1 MKKFIIFCL
10 SLCFLLSC
18 SNSKVD
24 NSVVKE
30 FDMERF
36 TGDWYEIARFDH
48 HFEHGMD
55 YVKSNFVIDKDGS
68 IIMTNYGIREGQMK
82 MARGIAK
89 QTDTPGLLDVTM
101 WKLVFAD
108 YRVMLL
114 DENYQYA
121 LVSSG
126 GEKCLW
132 LLARTP
138 QISDDVKN
146 ILTQEAERRGYD
158 VAKLI
163 WVKQK

>member
-1 MKKFIIFCL
+1 MKQFIIFCM

-24 NSVVKE
+24 NSVVKD
-30 FDMERF
+30 FDLERF
-36 TGDWYEIARFDH
+36 MGDWYEIARFDH

-55 YVKSNFVIDKDGS
+55 YVKSNLMVDKNGS
-68 IIMTNYGIREGQMK
+68 IVMTNYGIREGQMK
-82 MARGIAK
+82 MVRGIAK
-89 QTDTPGLLDVTM
+89 QTGTSGLLDVTM
-101 WKLVFAD
+101 WKLIFAD

-114 DENYQYA
+114 DEDYQYT

-126 GEKCLW
+126 GDKCLW

-138 QISDDVKN
+138 QISEEVKN

-163 WVKQK
+163 WIKQK